1 MAKIFKTSEDIV
13 ELIENQFAD
22 CGLESYGLN
31 LKVLSVA
38 KSKDL
43 ITVAKESAKTEF
55 LSKSQDLITLT
66 VYETLFD
73 RLDKETQ
80 LMLVDMYMSGIFYD
94 SEKDKIVVDKNPLNL
109 IINARRKYGN
119 SILDKIELVQ
129 TVIQEM
135 AEEEKE
141 KKRQEREA
149 KKAKK
154 KN

>member
-43 ITVAKESAKTEF
+43 ITVAKESATTEF